1 MTPDTMQEMSLEQAM
16 YYFARKKPIMA
27 KSAIP
32 ENWHSYLFDKSIPI
46 DFDQKY
52 KIEQNNK
59 TITDIDLKKLEKLLL
74 SFDGQIVNLPDIEE
88 DIDNI
93 LKFGQLWNGWSNTIF
108 MKGSPSQ
115 CHRNATDL
123 YYANYDNP
131 DIKALTIATGYA
143 MSNDGIWR
151 QHSWL
156 LRKNPRSISII
167 ETTEKQLLYFG
178 FAMSDDILEDFLYYN
193 S

>member
-1 MTPDTMQEMSLEQAM
+1 MTPDTMREMSLEQAM
-16 YYFARKKPIMA
+16 YYFARKKPIMS

-32 ENWHSYLFDKSIPI
+32 ENWHSYLFTKPVKSN
-46 DFDQKY
+46 QKHD
-52 KIEQNNK
+52 IEQNNK
-59 TITDIDLKKLEKLLL
+59 TITDIDLKKLEELLL
-74 SFDGQIVNLPDIEE
+74 SFGGQIVNLPDIEE

-93 LKFGQLWNGWSNTIF
+93 LKFGQLWNGWSNTVF

-115 CHRNATDL
+115 CHRNTTDL

-143 MSNDGIWR
+143 LSNDGIWH

-156 LRKNPRSISII
+156 LRKNPRSVSVI
-167 ETTEKQLLYFG
+167 ETTEKRLLYFG
-178 FAMSDDILEDFLYYN
+178 FVMSDDVLEDFLYYN